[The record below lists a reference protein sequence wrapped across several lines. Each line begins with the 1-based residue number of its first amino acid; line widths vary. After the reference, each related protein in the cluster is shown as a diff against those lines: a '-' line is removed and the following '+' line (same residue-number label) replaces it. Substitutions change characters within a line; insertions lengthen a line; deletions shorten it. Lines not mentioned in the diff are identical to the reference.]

1 MVPLPPLASLLRGDR
16 MVGSESWRKTKG
28 RGRGLVADTERVAE
42 PFWKLLV
49 GGRLKS
55 AGVGG
60 PKWTETAVGG
70 RSNSLERVVCAGVGS
85 GGVKVV
91 RKGDEGWLFPSP
103 RRDRVIGDND
113 LGASSSSTI
122 CILSGSLWIFSCR
135 LSQFILRFYRSQA
148 VEIVVTAGRNCAASV
163 GKERAGD

>member
-1 MVPLPPLASLLRGDR
+1 MVPLPPLASLLRGVR
-16 MVGSESWRKTKG
+16 IMGSESWRKTKG
-28 RGRGLVADTERVAE
+28 RGRGLVAETERVAK

-70 RSNSLERVVCAGVGS
+70 RSRSLDRVTSAGVGS
-85 GGVKVV
+85 VGVKVA
-91 RKGDEGWLFPSP
+91 RRGDEGWLFPSP

-122 CILSGSLWIFSCR
+122 CILENPCLVSPVGCLSAYYGSTSRR
-135 LSQFILRFYRSQA
+135 L
-148 VEIVVTAGRNCAASV
+148 
-163 GKERAGD
+163 

>member
-28 RGRGLVADTERVAE
+28 RGRGLVAETERVAE

-122 CILSGSLWIFSCR
+122 CILSGPGGYSLVGCLSSYYEFTSRR
-135 LSQFILRFYRSQA
+135 L
-148 VEIVVTAGRNCAASV
+148 
-163 GKERAGD
+163 

>member
-1 MVPLPPLASLLRGDR
+1 MPLPPLASLLRGDR

-28 RGRGLVADTERVAE
+28 LGRGLVAETERVAV

-49 GGRLKS
+49 GGKLKS

-70 RSNSLERVVCAGVGS
+70 RSNSLERVVCAGVGDE
-85 GGVKVV
+85 GVKVV

-103 RRDRVIGDND
+103 RRDRVIGDGND
-113 LGASSSSTI
+113 GNDAGASSSSTI
-122 CILSGSLWIFSCR
+122 CILPSPCGCSFRR
-135 LSQFILRFYRSQA
+135 LLSSYYGITSRRL
-148 VEIVVTAGRNCAASV
+148 
-163 GKERAGD
+163 

>member
-1 MVPLPPLASLLRGDR
+1 

-28 RGRGLVADTERVAE
+28 LGRGLVAETERMAE

-70 RSNSLERVVCAGVGS
+70 LSRSLDRVTSAGVGS
-85 GGVKVV
+85 VGVKVA
-91 RKGDEGWLFPSP
+91 RRGDEGWLFPSP

-113 LGASSSSTI
+113 RGASSSSTI
-122 CILSGSLWIFSCR
+122 CILEDPCVGSSVECLSAYYGSTSCR
-135 LSQFILRFYRSQA
+135 LYKLLTRL
-148 VEIVVTAGRNCAASV
+148 VEIVLRTLKGEELATGR
-163 GKERAGD
+163 RR

>member
-28 RGRGLVADTERVAE
+28 RGRGLVAETERVAE

-49 GGRLKS
+49 DGRLKS

-70 RSNSLERVVCAGVGS
+70 RSSSLERVVCAGVGS

-122 CILSGSLWIFSCR
+122 CILSGSLWIFVCR
-135 LSQFILRFYRSQA
+135 LSQFIVRFYKSQA
-148 VEIVVTAGRNCAASV
+148 VEIVVTAARNCAANV